1 MSRRLLPY
9 GADAV
14 LLECADLAETRRLRP
29 AIEQQFDSVI
39 EVVPGARD
47 PAAPARPAARPAGE
61 RQDLLDLPGVDSRP
75 RRTSATHVTIP
86 VDYSGPDLAEV
97 AERTG
102 MSPDEV
108 VAAHTGQVW
117 TVAFCGF
124 APGFGYLAGEH
135 ERLRVPR
142 RDRPR
147 TTVPAGAVG
156 LADVFSGVYPRSGP
170 GGWQLIGI
178 TTPSS
183 GISTATRRRCS
194 SRARRVRFAHS
205 DDPRRGDRP
214 AGPACR
220 TSAAP
225 G

>member
-9 GADAV
+9 GAAAV

-29 AIEQQFDSVI
+29 AIEERFDSVI
-39 EVVPGARD
+39 EVVPGARTLLLRLG
-47 PAAPARPAARPAGE
+47 RPLSTGE
-61 RQDLLDLPGVDSRP
+61 RQDLLDLPGVDLSSTDERD
-75 RRTSATHVTIP
+75 TLTIP

-102 MSPDEV
+102 MGPDEV
-108 VAAHTGQVW
+108 VVAHTGQVW

-170 GGWQLIGI
+170 GGWQLIG
-178 TTPSS
+178 
-183 GISTATRRRCS
+183 ATDAVLWDLDRDPPALLRPGG
-194 SRARRVRFAHS
+194 RVRFT
-205 DDPRRGDRP
+205 PR
-214 AGPACR
+214 
-220 TSAAP
+220 
-225 G
+225 